1 MPTLEGLEEAGLE
14 KIPDLAI
21 AQMRFELTLSP
32 EVAKDLK
39 IDQSE
44 VKRKLFD
51 KIKEG
56 FMANTYKDCC
66 AELNTPINNSVL
78 EEMEAKNKEKI
89 EKLTEAIG
97 NAETNDGE
105 SEVREAMVAKCEYL
119 TSIGRKEDAL
129 KMLKETLDKTNTT
142 GHKLD
147 LHFHM
152 IRLGLFFNDNK
163 LITLNLDKAKELIE
177 LGGDWDRRNRLKVYT
192 GIYAMSVRNFKEA
205 AENFLDTVS
214 TFTSYELM
222 DYHTFIK
229 YTIVSAMLALE
240 RNELTKKVVE
250 GADIQ
255 EVLHEIPLFKKFID
269 SLYNAQ
275 YADFFVALA
284 EVEGILKADRL
295 LAAHTNFYVREMR
308 IRSYAQLLESY
319 SSLTV
324 AYMADSFGVS
334 TRFIDTEL
342 SRFISTGSLNAKID
356 KVGGIIQ
363 TNRPDK
369 KNWQYQSVIKQ
380 GDILLNRIQKLS
392 RVITI

>member
-1 MPTLEGLEEAGLE
+1 M
-14 KIPDLAI
+14 
-21 AQMRFELTLSP
+21 
-32 EVAKDLK
+32 
-39 IDQSE
+39 
-44 VKRKLFD
+44 
-51 KIKEG
+51 
-56 FMANTYKDCC
+56 
-66 AELNTPINNSVL
+66 
-78 EEMEAKNKEKI
+78 
-89 EKLTEAIG
+89 
-97 NAETNDGE
+97 
-105 SEVREAMVAKCEYL
+105 REAMVAKCEYL

-163 LITLNLDKAKELIE
+163 LITVNLEKAKELIE

-324 AYMADSFGVS
+324 SYMADSFGVS